1 MGLSQQK
8 ISVHYMQNRKNAR
21 IILYICVIHI
31 ADNSNNTNNDND
43 Y

>member
-1 MGLSQQK
+1 
-8 ISVHYMQNRKNAR
+8 MQNRKNAR

-43 Y
+43 YWWEKKQQIIIN